1 MDGHPDVA
9 IDIYDNHRRPGEPV
23 QLRRASLPV
32 ARLQRAGRGQLSR
45 PEQRADGGPLSD
57 TDEDTGTT
65 GREPRTR
72 DDLMFE
78 GEVIDDELVVGAKF
92 STDHFHEADIDVLT
106 RRIAELMRST
116 TGEMAS

>member
-1 MDGHPDVA
+1 
-9 IDIYDNHRRPGEPV
+9 
-23 QLRRASLPV
+23 
-32 ARLQRAGRGQLSR
+32 
-45 PEQRADGGPLSD
+45 
-57 TDEDTGTT
+57 
-65 GREPRTR
+65 
-72 DDLMFE
+72 MFE